1 MSWHG
6 EGTESQVFPIAR
18 GSSVT
23 LWFIVGL
30 LAFLAAVPLS
40 LVVISSWPWSGRFLV
55 STAGLKIEG
64 STYGREF
71 AMPVLRVSEARR
83 LSALDTPGYW
93 PAWRTNGI
101 GLPSYQAGWFQLNNQ
116 RKALVFVTDWSRSVI
131 VPTEEGFLLLLS
143 PDDPDS
149 FLDALRAA
157 ALAPA
162 RASSPDVPTQTFT
175 FSARSPSGREIRL
188 PVALTLLLPVMI
200 GVPIGLLA
208 WTCRRSLVRMVRT
221 GTANPRTLWQ
231 AGSARG
237 ADCQGGSTSRPQDRP
252 FIPRHDP
259 DQRHRHAWLS
269 RRLVP
274 VQGGI
279 QRPRVRDGSDTGRRC
294 TDQPGLHVGAQSCR
308 PGGVPVG
315 SSEIATRPW
324 PGKCLE

>member
-1 MSWHG
+1 MAR
-6 EGTESQVFPIAR
+6 EPESQVFPIAR
-18 GSSVT
+18 GSSAT
-23 LWFIVGL
+23 LWFIVGM

-40 LVVISSWPWSGRFLV
+40 LVVVSYWPWSGRFLI

-157 ALAPA
+157 ALAP
-162 RASSPDVPTQTFT
+162 RR
-175 FSARSPSGREIRL
+175 ARSPGPPDADL
-188 PVALTLLLPVMI
+188 HLL
-200 GVPIGLLA
+200 
-208 WTCRRSLVRMVRT
+208 
-221 GTANPRTLWQ
+221 
-231 AGSARG
+231 GSA
-237 ADCQGGSTSRPQDRP
+237 A
-252 FIPRHDP
+252 
-259 DQRHRHAWLS
+259 
-269 RRLVP
+269 
-274 VQGGI
+274 
-279 QRPRVRDGSDTGRRC
+279 VRS
-294 TDQPGLHVGAQSCR
+294 
-308 PGGVPVG
+308 
-315 SSEIATRPW
+315 
-324 PGKCLE
+324 